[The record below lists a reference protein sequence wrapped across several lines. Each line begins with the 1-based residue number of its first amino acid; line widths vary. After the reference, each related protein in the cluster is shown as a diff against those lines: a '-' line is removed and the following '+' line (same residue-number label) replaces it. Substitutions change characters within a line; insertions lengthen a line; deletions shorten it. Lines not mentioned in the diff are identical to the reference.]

1 MLQLNPECAAVFEAY
16 TFRQL
21 SLDPKFVEEMRD
33 QAGVAADLVLAA
45 LLAVD
50 FLDDDQGDHDLV
62 VFEGKHRVRIM
73 EKHVCIEDVDL
84 LHPCALFAMGGRAFS
99 PGNSN
104 AKSWPTLSF
113 RYSELA

>member
-16 TFRQL
+16 AFRQL

-33 QAGVAADLVLAA
+33 QTGVAADLVLAA

-50 FLDDDQGDHDLV
+50 FLDHDQGDHDLV

-73 EKHVCIEDVDL
+73 EKHVSVEDIDL
-84 LHPCALFAMGGRAFS
+84 LHPLARFDMVGLLLSTLYSTGIRW
-99 PGNSN
+99 SN
-104 AKSWPTLSF
+104 I
-113 RYSELA
+113 

>member
-16 TFRQL
+16 AFRQL

-50 FLDDDQGDHDLV
+50 F
-62 VFEGKHRVRIM
+62 EGKHRVRIM
-73 EKHVCIEDVDL
+73 EKHVRVEDINL
-84 LHPCALFAMGGRAFS
+84 LHPCARFDMGGLAYS
-99 PGNSN
+99 PWYSN
-104 AKSWPTLSF
+104 GKSWAIF
-113 RYSELA
+113 VIK